1 MNYTNLIDN
10 CQAHMPL
17 QHALNINSFVRSGTG
32 VVIDSEPHRSRTSK
46 TSFLFAPLVVRVHT
60 GCFSFL
66 FYTPTKPL
74 IQLHIKYKTVLFP
87 KL

>member
-1 MNYTNLIDN
+1 MNDINWIDK
-10 CQAHMPL
+10 CQAHLPI
-17 QHALNINSFVRSGTG
+17 QYSFARSDTG
-32 VVIDSEPHRSRTSK
+32 DVIDSEPHLSGMCKRDVQNKS
-46 TSFLFAPLVVRVHT
+46 LFAPLAVCVLT
-60 GCFSFL
+60 GCSAFP